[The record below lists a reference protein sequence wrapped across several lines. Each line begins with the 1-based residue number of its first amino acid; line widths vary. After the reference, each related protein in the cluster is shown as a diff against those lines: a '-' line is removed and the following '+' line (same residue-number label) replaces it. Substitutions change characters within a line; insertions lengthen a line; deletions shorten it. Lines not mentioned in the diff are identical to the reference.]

1 MNLKLKM
8 ISGAAMLVAAAAA
21 QAGPFYMNIG
31 TDYGDN
37 TPGGAKVCVTCTSMK
52 QEFTF
57 LYQSKTTIFDTANTA
72 ANQISAGDLLT
83 TDAGLNVTGD
93 LSKNQFNGFNPNE
106 TLNNFSNNGYGTD
119 WLVTF
124 KISGLAGQVTGVT
137 GAGVPT
143 FAYGPG
149 LLELFVTKDGVNF
162 NNFMDIK
169 ISGGGSTGVSTILM
183 GDVDFT
189 AVDAGYN
196 NLVNSGDYSCGSSS
210 GFYDIWANC
219 GAGALKGIKIGFE
232 SSFDT
237 NVLVSQFQYNAG
249 SDTFTLTSNHDGS
262 GTFNVPEPGT
272 LALAGLALIGVA
284 TARRR
289 KA

>member
-31 TDYGDN
+31 TDYGN
-37 TPGGAKVCVTCTSMK
+37 TGLAGGKVCATCTSMK
-52 QEFTF
+52 DEFTF
-57 LYQSKTTIFDTANTA
+57 LYQSKTTIFDTADTA
-72 ANQISAGDLLT
+72 ANAISAGDLLT

-106 TLNNFSNNGYGTD
+106 TFGNNSNNGYGA
-119 WLVTF
+119 WVVTF
-124 KISGLAGQVTGVT
+124 KLSGLAGQVTDVT
-137 GAGVPT
+137 GAGVPL

-169 ISGGGSTGVSTILM
+169 ITGGGATGVSTILV
-183 GDVDFT
+183 GDADFT
-189 AVDAGYN
+189 NVDAGFN
-196 NLVNSGDYSCGSSS
+196 NLLNSGEYSCGSSS

-219 GAGALKGIKIGFE
+219 GAGALKGIKIGFQ

-237 NVLVSQFQYNAG
+237 NVSISQFQYNAANDQF
-249 SDTFTLTSNHDGS
+249 SLTSNHDGS